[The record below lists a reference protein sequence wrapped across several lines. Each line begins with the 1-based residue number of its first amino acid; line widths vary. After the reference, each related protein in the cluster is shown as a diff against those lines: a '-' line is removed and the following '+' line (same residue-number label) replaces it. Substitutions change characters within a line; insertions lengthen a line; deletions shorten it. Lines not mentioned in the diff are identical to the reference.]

1 MQPFLWRILCA
12 DDDTSTT
19 EFMELWLTQQGY
31 EVQTANTRAEALQL
45 AQEAHFD
52 LYILDDWFSD
62 GDGKELIQPLRA
74 IDPLTPIII
83 ISGDV
88 RDVNQ
93 EEALCLGAQAF
104 LHKPLDFD
112 KAADHI
118 AQLICA
124 AEQIHPPPLL
134 PPTVSQWHI

>member
-1 MQPFLWRILCA
+1 
-12 DDDTSTT
+12 
-19 EFMELWLTQQGY
+19 MELWLTQQGY
-31 EVQTANTRAEALQL
+31 EVQTAKTKAEALQL

-52 LYILDDWFSD
+52 LYILDDWFPD

-88 RDVNQ
+88 RSVNQ
-93 EEALCLGAQAF
+93 AKALCLGAQAF
-104 LHKPLDFD
+104 LAKPLDFD
-112 KAADHI
+112 EAADHI

-124 AEQIHPPPLL
+124 VEQRQ
-134 PPTVSQWHI
+134 PTSSIASSLANLQLNQQ